1 MTVGD
6 LWKKEEIHGF
16 WTVKMNGNYI
26 IKNKGR
32 QHFPSSLLWAML
44 SGNCLESSLHTGS
57 AEEFTAAA
65 LPGPA
70 SEQESEVLDSGEFGL
85 PWDMPKKI

>member
-1 MTVGD
+1 
-6 LWKKEEIHGF
+6 
-16 WTVKMNGNYI
+16 MNGNDI
-26 IKNKGR
+26 TKKKGR
-32 QHFPSSLLWAML
+32 QRFPSSLLWAML
-44 SGNCLESSLHTGS
+44 SGNCLESSLHAGS

-85 PWDMPKKI
+85 PWDMPPQKKSSGKINMPPGRLTK